1 MAVASAFLS
10 TANTFHYLSSS
21 NSLTPTSISSSNSLF
36 CLEKNKHF
44 NLLVPFCKSESPILS
59 SSSIPC
65 LSKRSF
71 ALSLSS
77 AFLLPLAGKA
87 VPLAEAA
94 PLEAEDDLELLE
106 KVKKD
111 RKKRLEK
118 QGVINSSTKEKVA
131 SFYCPLV
138 FLSSA
143 VLPSGYLQDVV
154 YKLSEVGQAIDSNDL
169 KAASSVLGASTDTDW
184 IKKANSAFAKLS
196 SDPEEKEE
204 VDMFNT
210 SISKLITSVAQKDVE
225 SSKIAFVSSASAFE
239 KWTALTGLDGV
250 LKGL

>member
-118 QGVINSSTKEKVA
+118 QGVINSSTKEK
-131 SFYCPLV
+131 
-138 FLSSA
+138 
-143 VLPSGYLQDVV
+143 GYLQDVV

>member
-21 NSLTPTSISSSNSLF
+21 NSLTPTSIPPSNSLF
-36 CLEKNKHF
+36 CLQKNKHF

-77 AFLLPLAGKA
+77 AFLLSLAGKA
-87 VPLAEAA
+87 VPVAEAA

-118 QGVINSSTKEKVA
+118 QGVINSSTKEK
-131 SFYCPLV
+131 
-138 FLSSA
+138 
-143 VLPSGYLQDVV
+143 GYLQDVV

-196 SDPEEKEE
+196 LGPEEKEE

-210 SISKLITSVAQKDVE
+210 SISKLISSVAQKDVE

-239 KWTALTGLDGV
+239 KWTTLTGLDGV